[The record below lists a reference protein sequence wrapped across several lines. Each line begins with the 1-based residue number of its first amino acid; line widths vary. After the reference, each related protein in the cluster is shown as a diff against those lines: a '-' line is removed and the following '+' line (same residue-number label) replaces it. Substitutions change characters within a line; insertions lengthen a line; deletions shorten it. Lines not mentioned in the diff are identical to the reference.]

1 MQSSLIPER
10 PLIISPT
17 LAATIGLEEA
27 VLLHVLSE
35 LMVHKACETR
45 NGLRW
50 LELDQ
55 QALLDALPFWA
66 WIDVKRVQKN
76 LQDLGLIVI
85 DANTGSQDSWLFA
98 INQRA
103 GAQLPVHAPAQD
115 FARASAHIE
124 TPAPVHTASG
134 HSGHGPSASA
144 NRNRAPVQNQRAA
157 PMMQPPKSSA
167 TRATQGTAGYIS
179 NDWQPDDEWLSLCR
193 QHGVPDEFALSLVP
207 GFVMYWR
214 DRAQSRFSWGNAF
227 YKHVLREWRMEQTR
241 RGSVELDAPM
251 SANWMPSADAI
262 SILRNAG
269 VSETFIDD
277 AVPEFVLYWR
287 ERGAQNGGQSGAWN
301 TKFIEHIRRQWARY
315 QVSVV
320 NDGVPRPITENWQ
333 PSQDV
338 FEVLRLAEIDEEFA
352 RARVPEFVL
361 YWRDTGQ
368 PQASWNTRFLQFV
381 KHTWAR
387 RPEAINT
394 GLTGSHAKDQFAV
407 ERGKQGLDATFK
419 RFTDRSWAE

>member
-27 VLLHVLSE
+27 VLLHVMSE
-35 LMVHKACETR
+35 LMVHRACQAR
-45 NGLRW
+45 QGLQW

-55 QALLDALPFWA
+55 HALLEALPFWA
-66 WIDVKRVQKN
+66 WIDVKRVQKS
-76 LQDLGLIVI
+76 LQDLGLILI
-85 DANTGSQDSWLFA
+85 DANTGRQDSWLFA

-103 GAQLPVHAPAQD
+103 AECQLPEQAPA
-115 FARASAHIE
+115 
-124 TPAPVHTASG
+124 P
-134 HSGHGPSASA
+134 HSPTQK
-144 NRNRAPVQNQRAA
+144 P
-157 PMMQPPKSSA
+157 PTQPPPIQPTLPKQAHTGATAQPMKSA
-167 TRATQGTAGYIS
+167 VARVTQGTAGYIS
-179 NDWQPDDEWLSLCR
+179 NDWQPDNEWLSLCR
-193 QHGVPDEFALSLVP
+193 QHGIADDFSLSLVP

-241 RGSVELDAPM
+241 RGSAELDNPM
-251 SANWMPSADAI
+251 SASWLPSADAI

-269 VSETFIDD
+269 VSQAFVDD

-287 ERGAQNGGQSGAWN
+287 ERGAQNGSQSGAWN
-301 TKFIEHIRRQWARY
+301 TRFIEHIRRQWARY

-320 NDGVPRPITENWQ
+320 NDGVPRPIAENWQ

-387 RPEAINT
+387 RPEVVNA
-394 GLTGSHAKDQFAV
+394 GLTSTGGKDTHAKDQFAV
-407 ERGKQGLDATFK
+407 ERGKQGLEATFK
-419 RFTDRSWAE
+419 RFTDRSWAD

>member
-35 LMVHKACETR
+35 LMMYKTCVLR
-45 NGLRW
+45 QGLNW

-66 WIDVKRVQKN
+66 WIDVKRVQKS
-76 LQDLGLIVI
+76 LQDLGLILI
-85 DANTGSQDSWLFA
+85 DPVTGRDDSWLFA
-98 INQRA
+98 INQRQA
-103 GAQLPVHAPAQD
+103 LQAEPPPVLQSAPLSVPHSAPHYSTPQRVHQRVPQRHAAVSGVRTRD
-115 FARASAHIE
+115 GSA
-124 TPAPVHTASG
+124 A
-134 HSGHGPSASA
+134 
-144 NRNRAPVQNQRAA
+144 
-157 PMMQPPKSSA
+157 
-167 TRATQGTAGYIS
+167 YIS
-179 NDWQPDDEWLSLCR
+179 TDWQPDQEWLSLCR
-193 QHGVPDEFALSLVP
+193 QHGVPDAFALSLVP

-241 RGSVELDAPM
+241 RGSAELDAPM
-251 SANWMPSADAI
+251 SADWRPNADAV
-262 SILRNAG
+262 SILHNSG
-269 VSETFIDD
+269 ISEAFIDD

-287 ERGAQNGGQSGAWN
+287 ERGGQNGAWN
-301 TKFIEHIRRQWARY
+301 TRFIEHIRRQWARY

-320 NDGVPRPITENWQ
+320 NDGVPRPIAEDWQ
-333 PSQDV
+333 PSPDV
-338 FEVLRLAEIDEEFA
+338 FEVLRLAEIDEAFA
-352 RARVPEFVL
+352 RGKVAEFVL

-368 PQASWNTRFLQFV
+368 AQSSWNTRFLQFV
-381 KHTWAR
+381 KYSWAR
-387 RPEAINT
+387 RPEAIKT
-394 GLTGSHAKDQFAV
+394 GLTDRYAKDQFAA
-407 ERGKQGLDATFK
+407 ERGGQGLEAAFK

>member
-35 LMVHKACETR
+35 LMMYKTCVLR
-45 NGLRW
+45 QGLNW

-66 WIDVKRVQKN
+66 WIDVKRVQKS
-76 LQDLGLIVI
+76 LQDLGLILI
-85 DANTGSQDSWLFA
+85 DPVTGRDDSWLFA
-98 INQRA
+98 INQRQA
-103 GAQLPVHAPAQD
+103 LQAEPAPALQ
-115 FARASAHIE
+115 
-124 TPAPVHTASG
+124 
-134 HSGHGPSASA
+134 SASHSVPHA
-144 NRNRAPVQNQRAA
+144 AAHSAPHYSTPQREPQRVPQRHAA
-157 PMMQPPKSSA
+157 VSGVRTRDGSA
-167 TRATQGTAGYIS
+167 AYIS
-179 NDWQPDDEWLSLCR
+179 SDWQPDQEWLSLCR
-193 QHGVPDEFALSLVP
+193 QHGVPDAFALSLVP

-241 RGSVELDAPM
+241 RGSAELDAPM
-251 SANWMPSADAI
+251 SADWRPNADAV
-262 SILRNAG
+262 SILHNSG
-269 VSETFIDD
+269 ISEAFIDD

-287 ERGAQNGGQSGAWN
+287 ERGGQNGAWN
-301 TKFIEHIRRQWARY
+301 TRFIEHIRRQWARY

-320 NDGVPRPITENWQ
+320 NDGVPRPIADDWQ
-333 PSQDV
+333 PSPDV
-338 FEVLRLAEIDEEFA
+338 FEVLRLAEIDEAFA
-352 RARVPEFVL
+352 RGKVAEFVL

-368 PQASWNTRFLQFV
+368 AQSSWNTRFLQFV
-381 KHTWAR
+381 KYSWAR
-387 RPEAINT
+387 RPEAIKT
-394 GLTGSHAKDQFAV
+394 GLTDRYAKDQFAA
-407 ERGKQGLDATFK
+407 ERGGQGLEAAFK

>member
-35 LMVHKACETR
+35 LMMYKTCVLR
-45 NGLRW
+45 QGLNW

-66 WIDVKRVQKN
+66 WIDVKRVQKS
-76 LQDLGLIVI
+76 LQDLGLILI
-85 DANTGSQDSWLFA
+85 DPITGCDDSWMFA
-98 INQRA
+98 INQR
-103 GAQLPVHAPAQD
+103 PALQPEPL
-115 FARASAHIE
+115 SVPP
-124 TPAPVHTASG
+124 PAPHSTPHSTPQRVPQRVPQRNVAVSG
-134 HSGHGPSASA
+134 VRTRDGSAA
-144 NRNRAPVQNQRAA
+144 
-157 PMMQPPKSSA
+157 
-167 TRATQGTAGYIS
+167 YIS
-179 NDWQPDDEWLSLCR
+179 TDWQPDQEWLSLCR
-193 QHGVPDEFALSLVP
+193 QHGVPDAFALSLVP

-241 RGSVELDAPM
+241 RGSAELDAPM
-251 SANWMPSADAI
+251 SADWRPNADAV
-262 SILRNAG
+262 SILHNAG
-269 VSETFIDD
+269 ISEAFIDD

-287 ERGAQNGGQSGAWN
+287 ERGGQNGAWN
-301 TKFIEHIRRQWARY
+301 TRFIEHIRRQWARY

-320 NDGVPRPITENWQ
+320 NDGVPRPIAEDWQ
-333 PSQDV
+333 PSPDV
-338 FEVLRLAEIDEEFA
+338 FEVLRLAEIDETFA
-352 RARVPEFVL
+352 RGKVAEFVL

-368 PQASWNTRFLQFV
+368 AQSSWNTRFLQFV
-381 KHTWAR
+381 KYSWAR
-387 RPEAINT
+387 RPEAIKT
-394 GLTGSHAKDQFAV
+394 GLTDRYAKDQFAA
-407 ERGKQGLDATFK
+407 ERGGQGLEAAFK

>member
-35 LMVHKACETR
+35 LMMYKTGVLR
-45 NGLRW
+45 QGLNW

-66 WIDVKRVQKN
+66 WIDVKRVQKS
-76 LQDLGLIVI
+76 LQDLGLILI
-85 DANTGSQDSWLFA
+85 DPITGRDDSWMFA
-98 INQRA
+98 INQRPA
-103 GAQLPVHAPAQD
+103 LQSEPAPALQS
-115 FARASAHIE
+115 APQPAAHSAPHSTPLLAPHSTPHSTPQRVPQRVPQRNAS
-124 TPAPVHTASG
+124 VSG
-134 HSGHGPSASA
+134 VRTRDGSAA
-144 NRNRAPVQNQRAA
+144 
-157 PMMQPPKSSA
+157 
-167 TRATQGTAGYIS
+167 YIS
-179 NDWQPDDEWLSLCR
+179 TDWQPDQEWLSLCR
-193 QHGVPDEFALSLVP
+193 QHGVPDAFALSLVP

-241 RGSVELDAPM
+241 RGSAELDAPM
-251 SANWMPSADAI
+251 SADWRPNADAV
-262 SILRNAG
+262 SILHNAG
-269 VSETFIDD
+269 ISEAFIDD

-287 ERGAQNGGQSGAWN
+287 ERGGQNGAWN
-301 TKFIEHIRRQWARY
+301 TRFIEHIRRQWARY

-320 NDGVPRPITENWQ
+320 NDGVPRPIAEDWQ
-333 PSQDV
+333 PSPDV
-338 FEVLRLAEIDEEFA
+338 FEVLRLAEIDEAFA
-352 RARVPEFVL
+352 RGKVAEFVL

-368 PQASWNTRFLQFV
+368 AQSSWNTRFLQFV
-381 KHTWAR
+381 KYSWAR
-387 RPEAINT
+387 RPEAIKT
-394 GLTGSHAKDQFAV
+394 GLTDRYAKDQFAA
-407 ERGKQGLDATFK
+407 ERGGQGLEAAFK

>member
-35 LMVHKACETR
+35 LMMYKTCVLR
-45 NGLRW
+45 QGLNW

-66 WIDVKRVQKN
+66 WIDVKRVQKS
-76 LQDLGLIVI
+76 LQDLGLILI
-85 DANTGSQDSWLFA
+85 DPITGRDDSWMFA
-98 INQRA
+98 INQR
-103 GAQLPVHAPAQD
+103 Q
-115 FARASAHIE
+115 ASQSE
-124 TPAPVHTASG
+124 PLSVPAPVPH
-134 HSGHGPSASA
+134 
-144 NRNRAPVQNQRAA
+144 
-157 PMMQPPKSSA
+157 SA
-167 TRATQGTAGYIS
+167 THSATHSAATHSAAQRVPQRVPQRNASVSGVRTRDGSAAYIS
-179 NDWQPDDEWLSLCR
+179 SDWQPDQEWLSLCR
-193 QHGVPDEFALSLVP
+193 QHGVPDAFALSLVP

-241 RGSVELDAPM
+241 RGSAELDAPM
-251 SANWMPSADAI
+251 SADWRPNADAV
-262 SILRNAG
+262 SILHNAG
-269 VSETFIDD
+269 ISEAFIDD

-287 ERGAQNGGQSGAWN
+287 ERGGQNGAWN
-301 TKFIEHIRRQWARY
+301 TRFIEHIRRQWARY

-320 NDGVPRPITENWQ
+320 NDGVPRAIAEDWQ
-333 PSQDV
+333 PSPDV
-338 FEVLRLAEIDEEFA
+338 FEVLRLAEIDETFA
-352 RARVPEFVL
+352 RGKVAEFVL

-368 PQASWNTRFLQFV
+368 AQSSWNTRFLQFV
-381 KHTWAR
+381 KYSWAR
-387 RPEAINT
+387 RPEAIKT
-394 GLTGSHAKDQFAV
+394 GLTDRYAKDQFAA
-407 ERGKQGLDATFK
+407 ERGGQGLEAAFK

>member
-35 LMVHKACETR
+35 LMVHRPCLAR
-45 NGLRW
+45 NHLQW
-50 LELDQ
+50 LEIDQ
-55 QALLDALPFWA
+55 QGLLDALPFWA
-66 WIDVKRVQKN
+66 WIDIKRVQKN
-76 LQDLGLIVI
+76 LQDLGLILV
-85 DANTGSQDSWLFA
+85 DANTGRADSWLFA
-98 INQRA
+98 INQRESPS
-103 GAQLPVHAPAQD
+103 GAPLAPAI
-115 FARASAHIE
+115 AAHPAASQPATSQPAASQPDGAGR
-124 TPAPVHTASG
+124 TPLR
-134 HSGHGPSASA
+134 SASA
-144 NRNRAPVQNQRAA
+144 ARSPAA
-157 PMMQPPKSSA
+157 RSTEGSA
-167 TRATQGTAGYIS
+167 RYIS
-179 NDWQPDDEWLSLCR
+179 TDWQPDEEWLSLCR
-193 QHGVPDEFALSLVP
+193 QHGVPNEFALSLVP

-241 RGSVELDAPM
+241 RGSAELDTPM
-251 SANWMPSADAI
+251 SANWRPSADAI

-287 ERGAQNGGQSGAWN
+287 ERGMQGGTQPLAWN
-301 TKFIEHIRRQWARY
+301 TRFIEHIRRQWARY
-315 QVSVV
+315 QAAVV
-320 NDGVPRPITENWQ
+320 NDGLPRPIPENWQ
-333 PSQDV
+333 PDDDV
-338 FEVLRLAEIDEEFA
+338 FEILRLAEIDEQFA

-368 PQASWNTRFLQFV
+368 AQASWNTRYLQFV
-381 KHTWAR
+381 KHMWAR
-387 RPEAINT
+387 RPEAINS
-394 GLTGSHAKDQFAV
+394 GLAGSHAKDQFAV

>member
-35 LMVHKACETR
+35 LMMYKTCVLR
-45 NGLRW
+45 QGLNW

-66 WIDVKRVQKN
+66 WIDVKRVQKS
-76 LQDLGLIVI
+76 LQDLGLILI
-85 DANTGSQDSWLFA
+85 DPITGRDDSWMFA
-98 INQRA
+98 INQRPA
-103 GAQLPVHAPAQD
+103 LLSEPAPALQ
-115 FARASAHIE
+115 SAPQPAAHSAPHS
-124 TPAPVHTASG
+124 TPHSTPQRVPQRVPQRKPQHAHNGTVAVSG
-134 HSGHGPSASA
+134 VRTRDGSAA
-144 NRNRAPVQNQRAA
+144 
-157 PMMQPPKSSA
+157 
-167 TRATQGTAGYIS
+167 YIS
-179 NDWQPDDEWLSLCR
+179 TDWQPDQEWLSLCR
-193 QHGVPDEFALSLVP
+193 QHGVPDAFALSLVP

-241 RGSVELDAPM
+241 RGSAELDAPM
-251 SANWMPSADAI
+251 SADWRPNADAV
-262 SILRNAG
+262 SILHNAG
-269 VSETFIDD
+269 ISEAFIDD

-287 ERGAQNGGQSGAWN
+287 ERGGQNGAWN
-301 TKFIEHIRRQWARY
+301 TRFIEHIRRQWARY

-320 NDGVPRPITENWQ
+320 NDGVPRPIAEDWQ
-333 PSQDV
+333 PSPDV
-338 FEVLRLAEIDEEFA
+338 FEVLRLAEIDETFA
-352 RARVPEFVL
+352 RGKVAEFVL

-368 PQASWNTRFLQFV
+368 AQSSWNTRFLQFV
-381 KHTWAR
+381 KYSWAR
-387 RPEAINT
+387 RPEAIKT
-394 GLTGSHAKDQFAV
+394 GLTDRYAKDQFAA
-407 ERGKQGLDATFK
+407 ERGGQGLEAAFK

>member
-35 LMVHKACETR
+35 LMMYKTCVLR
-45 NGLRW
+45 QGLNW

-66 WIDVKRVQKN
+66 WIDVKRVQKS
-76 LQDLGLIVI
+76 LQDLGLILI
-85 DANTGSQDSWLFA
+85 DPITGRDDSWLFA
-98 INQRA
+98 INQRPA
-103 GAQLPVHAPAQD
+103 LQSAPKPAAHSAPHSTPHSAPHSTPHSAPHSTPHLTPHSTPQ
-115 FARASAHIE
+115 RVPQRVPQRNAS
-124 TPAPVHTASG
+124 VSG
-134 HSGHGPSASA
+134 VRTRDGSAA
-144 NRNRAPVQNQRAA
+144 
-157 PMMQPPKSSA
+157 
-167 TRATQGTAGYIS
+167 YIS
-179 NDWQPDDEWLSLCR
+179 SDWQPDQEWLSLCR
-193 QHGVPDEFALSLVP
+193 QHGVPDAFALSLVP

-241 RGSVELDAPM
+241 RGSAELDAPM
-251 SANWMPSADAI
+251 SADWRPNADAV
-262 SILRNAG
+262 SILHNSG
-269 VSETFIDD
+269 ISEAFIDD

-287 ERGAQNGGQSGAWN
+287 ERGGQNGAWN
-301 TKFIEHIRRQWARY
+301 TRFIEHIRRQWARY

-320 NDGVPRPITENWQ
+320 NDGVPRPIAEDWQ
-333 PSQDV
+333 PSPDV
-338 FEVLRLAEIDEEFA
+338 FEVLRLAEIDEAFA
-352 RARVPEFVL
+352 RGKVAEFVL

-368 PQASWNTRFLQFV
+368 AQSSWNTRFLQFV
-381 KHTWAR
+381 KYSWAR
-387 RPEAINT
+387 RPEAIKT
-394 GLTGSHAKDQFAV
+394 GLTDRYAKDQFAA
-407 ERGKQGLDATFK
+407 ERGGQGLEAAFK

>member
-35 LMVHKACETR
+35 LMMHRACETR

-55 QALLDALPFWA
+55 QGLLDALPFWA
-66 WIDVKRVQKN
+66 WIDIKRVQKN

-85 DANTGSQDSWLFA
+85 DANTGSRDSWLFA

-103 GAQLPVHAPAQD
+103 GGQRDVHAPAQEPMREAPS
-115 FARASAHIE
+115 ARTSQPTEPAQSAQRVQAAAQHNR
-124 TPAPVHTASG
+124 PAPVQV
-134 HSGHGPSASA
+134 
-144 NRNRAPVQNQRAA
+144 R
-157 PMMQPPKSSA
+157 PPKSA
-167 TRATQGTAGYIS
+167 VTRASHGTAGYIS
-179 NDWQPDDEWLSLCR
+179 TDWQPDSEWLSLCR
-193 QHGVPDEFALSLVP
+193 QHGVPDEFSLSLVP

-251 SANWMPSADAI
+251 SASWLPSADAV

-287 ERGAQNGGQSGAWN
+287 ERGAQNSSQPGAWN

-320 NDGVPRPITENWQ
+320 NDGVPRPIPENWQ

-338 FEVLRLAEIDEEFA
+338 FEVLKLAEIDEEFA

-368 PQASWNTRFLQFV
+368 AQASWNTRFLQFV

-387 RPEAINT
+387 RPEAIST
-394 GLTGSHAKDQFAV
+394 GLTGKGVEGSHAKDQFAV
-407 ERGKQGLDATFK
+407 ERGKQSLEATFR

>member
-35 LMVHKACETR
+35 LMMYKT
-45 NGLRW
+45 GLLRQGLNW

-66 WIDVKRVQKN
+66 WIDVKRVQKS
-76 LQDLGLIVI
+76 LQDLGLILI
-85 DANTGSQDSWLFA
+85 DPVTGRDDSWLFA
-98 INQRA
+98 INQRQA
-103 GAQLPVHAPAQD
+103 LQA
-115 FARASAHIE
+115 E
-124 TPAPVHTASG
+124 PAPVLQSAPLSEPHSTPHATPQRVPQRLPQRSATASG
-134 HSGHGPSASA
+134 VRTRDGSAA
-144 NRNRAPVQNQRAA
+144 
-157 PMMQPPKSSA
+157 
-167 TRATQGTAGYIS
+167 YIS
-179 NDWQPDDEWLSLCR
+179 TDWQPDQEWLSLCR
-193 QHGVPDEFALSLVP
+193 QHGVPDAFALSLVP

-241 RGSVELDAPM
+241 RGSAELDAPM
-251 SANWMPSADAI
+251 SADWRPNADAV
-262 SILRNAG
+262 SILHNAG
-269 VSETFIDD
+269 ISEAFIDD

-287 ERGAQNGGQSGAWN
+287 ERGGQNGAWN
-301 TKFIEHIRRQWARY
+301 TRFIEHIRRQWARY

-320 NDGVPRPITENWQ
+320 NDGVPRPIAEDWQ
-333 PSQDV
+333 PSPDV
-338 FEVLRLAEIDEEFA
+338 FEVLRLAEIDEAFA
-352 RARVPEFVL
+352 RGKVAEFVL

-368 PQASWNTRFLQFV
+368 AQSSWNTRFLQFV
-381 KHTWAR
+381 KYSWAR
-387 RPEAINT
+387 RPEAIKT
-394 GLTGSHAKDQFAV
+394 GLTDRYAKDQFAA
-407 ERGKQGLDATFK
+407 ERGGQGLEAAFK

>member
-35 LMVHKACETR
+35 LMMYKTCVLR
-45 NGLRW
+45 QGLNW

-66 WIDVKRVQKN
+66 WIDVKRVQKS
-76 LQDLGLIVI
+76 LQDLGLILI
-85 DANTGSQDSWLFA
+85 DPITGRDDSWMFA
-98 INQRA
+98 INQRPA
-103 GAQLPVHAPAQD
+103 LLSEPAPALQ
-115 FARASAHIE
+115 SAPQPAAHSAPHS
-124 TPAPVHTASG
+124 TPHSTPQRVPQRVPQRKPQHAHNGTVAVSG
-134 HSGHGPSASA
+134 VRTRDGSAA
-144 NRNRAPVQNQRAA
+144 
-157 PMMQPPKSSA
+157 
-167 TRATQGTAGYIS
+167 YIS
-179 NDWQPDDEWLSLCR
+179 TDWQPDQEWLSLCR
-193 QHGVPDEFALSLVP
+193 QHGVPDAFALSLVP

-251 SANWMPSADAI
+251 SADWRPNADAV
-262 SILRNAG
+262 SILHNAG
-269 VSETFIDD
+269 ISEAFIDD

-287 ERGAQNGGQSGAWN
+287 ERGGQNGAWN
-301 TKFIEHIRRQWARY
+301 TRFIEHIRRQWARY

-320 NDGVPRPITENWQ
+320 NDGVPRPIAEDWQ
-333 PSQDV
+333 PSPDV
-338 FEVLRLAEIDEEFA
+338 FEVLRLAEIDETFA
-352 RARVPEFVL
+352 RGKVAEFVL

-368 PQASWNTRFLQFV
+368 AQSSWNTRFLQFV
-381 KHTWAR
+381 KYSWAR
-387 RPEAINT
+387 RPEAIKT
-394 GLTGSHAKDQFAV
+394 GLTDRYAKDQFAA
-407 ERGKQGLDATFK
+407 ERGGQGLEAAFK

>member
-35 LMVHKACETR
+35 LMMYKTCVLR
-45 NGLRW
+45 QGLNW

-66 WIDVKRVQKN
+66 WIDVKRVQKS
-76 LQDLGLIVI
+76 LQDLGLILI
-85 DANTGSQDSWLFA
+85 DPVTGRDDSWLFA
-98 INQRA
+98 INQRQA
-103 GAQLPVHAPAQD
+103 LQAEPAPALQ
-115 FARASAHIE
+115 
-124 TPAPVHTASG
+124 
-134 HSGHGPSASA
+134 SASHSVPHA
-144 NRNRAPVQNQRAA
+144 AAHSAPHYSTPQREPQRVPQRHAA
-157 PMMQPPKSSA
+157 VSGVRTRDGSA
-167 TRATQGTAGYIS
+167 AYIS
-179 NDWQPDDEWLSLCR
+179 SDWQPDQEWLSLCR
-193 QHGVPDEFALSLVP
+193 QHGVPDAFALSLVP

-241 RGSVELDAPM
+241 RGSAELDAPM
-251 SANWMPSADAI
+251 SADWRPNADAV
-262 SILRNAG
+262 SILHNAG
-269 VSETFIDD
+269 ISEAFIDD

-287 ERGAQNGGQSGAWN
+287 ERGGQNGAWN
-301 TKFIEHIRRQWARY
+301 TRFIEHIRRQWARY

-320 NDGVPRPITENWQ
+320 NDGVPRPIADDWQ
-333 PSQDV
+333 PSPDV
-338 FEVLRLAEIDEEFA
+338 FEVLRLAEIDEAFA
-352 RARVPEFVL
+352 RGKVAEFVL

-368 PQASWNTRFLQFV
+368 AQSSWNTRFLQFV
-381 KHTWAR
+381 KYSWAR
-387 RPEAINT
+387 RPEAIKT
-394 GLTGSHAKDQFAV
+394 GLTDRYAKDQFAA
-407 ERGKQGLDATFK
+407 ERGGQGLEAAFK